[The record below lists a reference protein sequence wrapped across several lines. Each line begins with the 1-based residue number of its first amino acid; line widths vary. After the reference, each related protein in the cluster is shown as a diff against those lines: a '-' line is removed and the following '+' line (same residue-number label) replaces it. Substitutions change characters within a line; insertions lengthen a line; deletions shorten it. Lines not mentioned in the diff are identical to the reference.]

1 MYGGL
6 SMKTRHWLLLI
17 VAIAVLFSGC
27 SFFSNTSVR
36 FQNGTSDII
45 VYYGIGLGDA
55 KYVGSFPPG
64 TITAY
69 YQTEAGTYSIQ
80 LRAANG
86 SWITDTLGSFTLEDG
101 HKYSITMLGSMS
113 GGYGYYLTLDE

>member
-6 SMKTRHWLLLI
+6 RMKKLHWLLLI

-27 SFFSNTSVR
+27 SLFSSTSVR
-36 FQNGTSDII
+36 FQNGTSDI
-45 VYYGIGLGDA
+45 VVNYGIGLGDA

-64 TITAY
+64 TITSY
-69 YQTEAGTYSIQ
+69 YQTDAGTYSIQ

-86 SWITDTLGSFTLEDG
+86 SWVTDTLGSFTIENG
-101 HKYSITMLGSMS
+101 HKYSITMLGSIA
-113 GGYGYYLTLDE
+113 GGYSYYLTLDE